1 MACFNNRLRPHRI
14 SQTVDD
20 TTESHPQA
28 LADIVFLS
36 IATIWTCNDTK
47 RFEMSAF
54 HDNSFGTDCT
64 HISIGGKSCC
74 NDFHGSVLYCIFNQ
88 RVQDNNFGGIVLSNT
103 FSGYVDSNT
112 FSGNVKYCSFEGKC
126 SYCSFSGVS
135 GTTMQYLRQCGDTN
149 GTLNARVTVSAKTG
163 VNFEQVLT
171 CDKNNNIVVKTPWI

>member
-1 MACFNNRLRPHRI
+1 MLSNTF
-14 SQTVDD
+14 SGYVDSNTFSGD
-20 TTESHPQA
+20 VEKNTFSGYV
-28 LADIVFLS
+28 D
-36 IATIWTCNDTK
+36 
-47 RFEMSAF
+47 
-54 HDNSFGTDCT
+54 
-64 HISIGGKSCC
+64 
-74 NDFHGSVLYCIFNQ
+74 
-88 RVQDNNFGGIVLSNT
+88 SNT